1 MTTVTVNEEIIALT
15 EEVVETITVTVAE
28 QGPPGVDADH
38 SGLLNLDADDHAQYH
53 NDARGDARYSPLA
66 HDHSGVYEPAD
77 ADIQSHLISTA
88 NPHSVTAA
96 QVGADATGT
105 AAGLIATHESAVN
118 PHPGYL
124 THTEGDAA
132 YAALSHDHSG
142 VYEASGSVSTHA
154 AVTSSVHGIT
164 TFGASL
170 VDDADAG
177 TARNTLGL
185 GTAAT
190 TAATDYAT
198 AAHNHTGTYDPAG
211 TASSAVS
218 SHEGAADPH
227 PGYALES
234 SLGSAALLSVGTT
247 TGTVA
252 AGDDARFSTGTT
264 GDAFASSHPGGNQ
277 HIDWT
282 ADQGATNLHAG
293 NIPDLSGT
301 YAVTAKGVTNGDS
314 HDHSGGDGAQIAY
327 SGLSGLPT
335 LGTAAATAA
344 TDYATAAQGATADT
358 AVQPGDD
365 AADLG
370 SGSATDGYVLTAD
383 GAGGAAW
390 EAVPDAYAG
399 AASEI
404 HAATEKT
411 TPVDA
416 DELGLVDSAASWVL
430 KRLTWANVKATLA
443 GVFPLLAGKSGGQT
457 LIGGTGAT
465 DKLVLQG
472 TSGNGTSTATAL
484 EVKVGNNGLVTGL
497 SVDNTGILTVNS
509 GINFSQVTAPTAPGL
524 TILAVAGNVPV
535 GLHRYLVTYVTDI
548 GETQR
553 GGVSTVTIAAD
564 SQQVQ
569 MTVPVSTD
577 SRVKSRY
584 LYRDDNNYVF
594 KRIAILAD
602 NTTTNYIDNNASG
615 DTNNNI
621 WYSPNTTNKI
631 FVYNGTSK
639 ILVANTSVTSFGEG
653 ALAAAGLSIKEIV
666 AVGTNAGG
674 KTTTGASNTH
684 LGYNAGY
691 GVTTG
696 IGGCFVGSY
705 AGGITHSTSH
715 NTFIGSG
722 AGHNNAGSIS
732 GNYNVSIGSASG
744 GGGSGNSSLGN
755 TASNMCVV
763 IGRFAGFASTTTMT
777 NSIAI
782 GYDCLVDKSNQA
794 ILGNSSITE
803 TILRGTVYITKTTE
817 QLRLGY
823 DATNYVSAT
832 VSSTGNLTLDTTG
845 GTIYTPDTI
854 ENTVAG
860 GGIILKSP
868 DGTRYRITVA
878 NGGTLTVATA

>member
-1 MTTVTVNEEIIALT
+1 MTTTVTAKIQVRKGTAAQWTSANPTLLSGEIGFETDTIKLKIGDGTTAWTALAYHHDPDLAATYAAIAHT
-15 EEVVETITVTVAE
+15 
-28 QGPPGVDADH
+28 
-38 SGLLNLDADDHAQYH
+38 
-53 NDARGDARYSPLA
+53 
-66 HDHSGVYEPAD
+66 HSGVYEPAN
-77 ADIQSHLISTA
+77 ANLQSHLSSTA

-124 THTEGDAA
+124 TPTEGDAA

-142 VYEASGSVSTHA
+142 VYEASGAVSTHA

-234 SLGSAALLSVGTT
+234 SLGGAALLSVGTT
-247 TGTVA
+247 AGTVA

-383 GAGGAAW
+383 GVGGSAW
-390 EAVPDAYAG
+390 EAAAVTYAG

-457 LIGGTGAT
+457 LIGGTGVT

-484 EVKVGNNGLVTGL
+484 EVKVGNNGAT
-497 SVDNTGILTVNS
+497 NALTVLNDGNV
-509 GINFSQVTAPTAPGL
+509 GINKSNPSVPFHIVSGTGELKFQNVSQNNLYVSGVNASIVLDSINTSYPGL
-524 TILAVAGNVPV
+524 FLRNKGIGISQWAVSDDDTVF
-535 GLHRYLVTYVTDI
+535 
-548 GETQR
+548 
-553 GGVSTVTIAAD
+553 VSKNKIIF
-564 SQQVQ
+564 S
-569 MTVPVSTD
+569 P
-577 SRVKSRY
+577 
-584 LYRDDNNYVF
+584 
-594 KRIAILAD
+594 
-602 NTTTNYIDNNASG
+602 
-615 DTNNNI
+615 NNN
-621 WYSPNTTNKI
+621 S
-631 FVYNGTSK
+631 
-639 ILVANTSVTSFGEG
+639 
-653 ALAAAGLSIKEIV
+653 LS
-666 AVGTNAGG
+666 
-674 KTTTGASNTH
+674 ASN
-684 LGYNAGY
+684 LGCFAHNGFGY
-691 GVTTG
+691 GTTSPAAW
-696 IGGCFVGSY
+696 I
-705 AGGITHSTSH
+705 HS
-715 NTFIGSG
+715 
-722 AGHNNAGSIS
+722 
-732 GNYNVSIGSASG
+732 
-744 GGGSGNSSLGN
+744 L
-755 TASNMCVV
+755 
-763 IGRFAGFASTTTMT
+763 
-777 NSIAI
+777 
-782 GYDCLVDKSNQA
+782 
-794 ILGNSSITE
+794 
-803 TILRGTVYITKTTE
+803 KTTE

-823 DATNYVSAT
+823 DATHYVSHT
-832 VSSTGNLTLDTTG
+832 VDSSGNCLIDAVG
-845 GTIYTPDTI
+845 GTIYTPDVI
-854 ENTVAG
+854 ENTTSG
-860 GGIILKSP
+860 SGIVLRSP
-868 DGTRYRITVA
+868 NGTRYMITVTDA
-878 NGGTLTVATA
+878 GTLSVSAA

>member
-1 MTTVTVNEEIIALT
+1 MTDIVEVASGEIQIIEVASGSVEII
-15 EEVVETITVTVAE
+15 EVAI
-28 QGPPGVDADH
+28 QGPPGINGPTDH
-38 SGLLNLDADDHAQYH
+38 GALTGLSDDDHVLYH
-53 NDARGDARYSPLA
+53 TDARGDARYSPLA
-66 HDHSGVYEPAD
+66 HAHAGIYEPAN
-77 ADIQSHLISTA
+77 ANLQSHISSTA

-96 QVGADATGT
+96 QSGADATGT
-105 AAGLIATHESAVN
+105 AAGLLSTHESGSGVHSIAGVT
-118 PHPGYL
+118 GL
-124 THTEGDAA
+124 QT
-132 YAALSHDHSG
+132 ALDGKSATSHDH
-142 VYEASGSVSTHA
+142 
-154 AVTSSVHGIT
+154 
-164 TFGASL
+164 
-170 VDDADAG
+170 
-177 TARNTLGL
+177 
-185 GTAAT
+185 AAT
-190 TAATDYAT
+190 YAPI
-198 AAHNHTGTYDPAG
+198 A
-211 TASSAVS
+211 
-218 SHEGAADPH
+218 
-227 PGYALES
+227 
-234 SLGSAALLSVGTT
+234 
-247 TGTVA
+247 
-252 AGDDARFSTGTT
+252 
-264 GDAFASSHPGGNQ
+264 Q
-277 HIDWT
+277 
-282 ADQGATNLHAG
+282 
-293 NIPDLSGT
+293 
-301 YAVTAKGVTNGDS
+301 GVTNGDS

-383 GAGGAAW
+383 GVGGSAW
-390 EAVPDAYAG
+390 EATAVTYAG

-430 KRLTWANVKATLA
+430 KKLSWANVKATLA
-443 GVFPLLAGKSGGQT
+443 GVFLLLAGKSGGQT
-457 LIGGTGAT
+457 LIGGTGVT

-484 EVKVGNNGLVTGL
+484 EVKVGDNGLVTGL

-509 GINFSQVTAPTAPGL
+509 GINFSQVTAPTAPEL

-535 GLHRYLVTYVTDI
+535 GLHRYLVTYVTNI

-553 GGVSTVTIAAD
+553 GGVSTVTIVSG

-639 ILVANTSVTSFGEG
+639 ILVADSSVTSLGEG
-653 ALAAAGLSIKEIV
+653 ALAAAGLSVINTV
-666 AVGTNAGG
+666 AVGANAG
-674 KTTTGASNTH
+674 KKMTTGSSNTH
-684 LGYNAGY
+684 LGYNAGS
-691 GVTTG
+691 GVT
-696 IGGCFVGSY
+696 IGSNGCFVGSY
-705 AGGITHSTSH
+705 AGGVTHDTS
-715 NTFIGSG
+715 NDTFIGHS
-722 AGHNNAGSIS
+722 AGNNYTGSIS
-732 GNYNVSIGSASG
+732 GSENVSIGSQSG
-744 GGGSGNSSLGN
+744 GGGSGNFSLGN
-755 TASNMCVV
+755 TASNKCVV
-763 IGRFAGFASTTTMT
+763 IGRHAGFASTTTMT

-832 VSSTGNLTLDTTG
+832 VSAAGNLTFDTTG

-854 ENTVAG
+854 ENTVNG
-860 GGIILKSP
+860 GGVVLRSP
-868 DGTRYRITVA
+868 NGTRYMITVTDA
-878 NGGTLTVATA
+878 GALSVSAA